1 MFGIE
6 GRYAHAAYSAAA
18 KKKSVDKV
26 ETELTEIQVCGFVVS
41 SRKQAF
47 LLHWGGEIKGSGQT
61 PGTATICKL
70 CKFLVR
76 NH

>member
-26 ETELTEIQVCGFVVS
+26 ETELTEIQVHDS
-41 SRKQAF
+41 LER
-47 LLHWGGEIKGSGQT
+47 
-61 PGTATICKL
+61 
-70 CKFLVR
+70 
-76 NH
+76 